1 MLSMQ
6 ERQAFIA
13 EYIQKE
19 GEVRFAEIC
28 ELYPDMSSM
37 TIRRDLEKLEQEGSI
52 QRFRGGARSIDIM
65 TKLKEAT
72 YDMREAERTEGKR
85 RIANKAADFLSES
98 RSIYIDA
105 GTTCIQLAKLVPD
118 ENIFVLTSA
127 PYVALELVQNRMN
140 VKVHLI
146 GGQLNRDTLA
156 LSGSYSKN
164 YMRNLNIDL
173 AFIGV
178 SACSLKNGF
187 SCGDFLEA
195 ELKKTII
202 NQAQKVVC
210 MMDVSKLNSNMPY
223 TFARP
228 RDVDVLITDQPL
240 PDSYQKMMQ
249 SSNTIYL

>member
-1 MLSMQ
+1 
-6 ERQAFIA
+6 
-13 EYIQKE
+13 
-19 GEVRFAEIC
+19 
-28 ELYPDMSSM
+28 
-37 TIRRDLEKLEQEGSI
+37 
-52 QRFRGGARSIDIM
+52 
-65 TKLKEAT
+65 
-72 YDMREAERTEGKR
+72 
-85 RIANKAADFLSES
+85 
-98 RSIYIDA
+98 
-105 GTTCIQLAKLVPD
+105 
-118 ENIFVLTSA
+118 
-127 PYVALELVQNRMN
+127 MN

-202 NQAQKVVC
+202 YQAQKVVC